1 MTSDH
6 ERHENALFDV
16 VIENDNAGKDSS
28 AWQYKFLEFTAYMTS
43 LKVVLKAYIER
54 ILVSTHS
61 CDEILTVHVVHL
73 F

>member
-1 MTSDH
+1 MTSHH
-6 ERHENALFDV
+6 ERRENALFDV
-16 VIENDNAGKDSS
+16 VIENDSAVKDS

-61 CDEILTVHVVHL
+61 CDEIRTVHVVHL
-73 F
+73 C